1 MLKRNGVVYALLILV
16 VISLTGCELFQPLI
30 EPTEPP
36 TEPENEWVGSWTLET
51 IDGEQLELPF
61 PPPDPNITVSTYRNE
76 WIFKNDSTWNAE
88 ILFEFT
94 YNNQDTLSLINGGQM
109 NGMYELSGQEYR
121 LRMQDGEGFFFE
133 TPDEDDTG
141 TWEIVDD
148 TLTLHSSDGEV
159 VVFKSI
165 PEGQ

>member
-1 MLKRNGVVYALLILV
+1 MLKQTGVIYALLILV
-16 VISLTGCELFQPLI
+16 VISLTGCELLQPLI
-30 EPTEPP
+30 EPTEP
-36 TEPENEWVGSWTLET
+36 TEPENEWVGSWSLET

-76 WIFKNDSTWNAE
+76 WIFKNDGTWNAE

-94 YNNQDTLSLINGGQM
+94 FNDGSDSASLIQGGQL
-109 NGMYELSGQEYR
+109 NGTYELSDKEYKLMLQE
-121 LRMQDGEGFFFE
+121 GGGFFFE
-133 TPDEDDTG
+133 TPDGDDTG

-148 TLTLHSSDGEV
+148 TLTLHSSDGSV

-165 PEGQ
+165 PEDQ